1 MEGRARHVEGDH
13 GLQLPR
19 LARERAPAPADG
31 RHRRGLRA
39 VERHRER
46 HHHARPAVQ
55 GARPRRLGGGRTAGA
70 APAQARQVTQA
81 HARIH
86 AFEPRSRA
94 NGPGARFVVWFQ
106 GCTLGCPG
114 CFNPTTH
121 DAAAGRSIALDELIG
136 ELGRVHGI
144 EGLSLSGGEPLQQPG
159 AARALL
165 DAARALGLSTL
176 AFSGYTVEEIRD
188 LPGGPDVLA
197 RLDVLIDG
205 RYVAGE
211 RLATGLRGSANQRI
225 QLLTGR
231 YTRADVEATPV
242 AEIRIAPTGDVILT
256 GVDPLK
262 LRRRP

>member
-1 MEGRARHVEGDH
+1 M
-13 GLQLPR
+13 
-19 LARERAPAPADG
+19 
-31 RHRRGLRA
+31 
-39 VERHRER
+39 
-46 HHHARPAVQ
+46 
-55 GARPRRLGGGRTAGA
+55 T
-70 APAQARQVTQA
+70 T

-121 DAAAGRSIALDELIG
+121 DPGGGRGVALDELIG
-136 ELGRVHGI
+136 ELARATRADRAGSAI
-144 EGLSLSGGEPLQQPG
+144 EGLSLSGGEPLQQPE

-176 AFSGYTVEEIRD
+176 AFSGYTIDEIRA

-205 RYVAGE
+205 RYVAGD

-225 QLLTGR
+225 QLLTDR
-231 YTRADVEATPV
+231 YALADVEATPV
-242 AEIRIAPTGDVILT
+242 AEIRIGPTGEVVLT
-256 GVDPLK
+256 GVNPLK
-262 LRRRP
+262 LRR

>member
-1 MEGRARHVEGDH
+1 V
-13 GLQLPR
+13 
-19 LARERAPAPADG
+19 
-31 RHRRGLRA
+31 
-39 VERHRER
+39 
-46 HHHARPAVQ
+46 
-55 GARPRRLGGGRTAGA
+55 TATD
-70 APAQARQVTQA
+70 V
-81 HARIH
+81 RIH

-121 DAAAGRSIALDELIG
+121 DAAGGRRVPLDELIG
-136 ELGRVHGI
+136 ELARARPGI
-144 EGLSLSGGEPLQQPG
+144 EGLSLSGGEPLQQPD

-176 AFSGYTVEEIRD
+176 AFSGYAIDEIRG

-205 RYVAGE
+205 RYVARD
-211 RLATGLRGSANQRI
+211 RLATGLRGSANQQI

-231 YTRADVEATPV
+231 YARADVEATPV
-242 AEIRIAPTGDVILT
+242 AEIRIGPTGEVVLT
-256 GVDPLK
+256 GVDPLRLK
-262 LRRRP
+262 QRP

>member
-1 MEGRARHVEGDH
+1 MT
-13 GLQLPR
+13 P
-19 LARERAPAPADG
+19 
-31 RHRRGLRA
+31 
-39 VERHRER
+39 
-46 HHHARPAVQ
+46 
-55 GARPRRLGGGRTAGA
+55 
-70 APAQARQVTQA
+70 A

-121 DAAAGRSIALDELIG
+121 DADGGRLIALDELVA
-136 ELGRVHGI
+136 ELTRAAEAGI
-144 EGLSLSGGEPLQQPG
+144 EGLSLSGGEPLQQPE

-176 AFSGYTVEEIRD
+176 AFSGYTLDEIRA

-205 RYVAGE
+205 RYVARE
-211 RLATGLRGSANQRI
+211 RLAVGLRGSANQRI
-225 QLLTGR
+225 QLFTPR

-256 GVDPLK
+256 GVDPLRLK
-262 LRRRP
+262 PRP